1 MTENLFV
8 TLPADHPLAGRSS
21 VTFAELDGGSV
32 LLYAAIGFWRGVC
45 ERMMPST
52 RFLVQ
57 EDRGVFERLLTPTAP
72 PYFITDAPALA
83 ASPASLGSRSVVPIT
98 DASAHATFYLLVRE
112 DRGGEAVEVFD
123 WVRAQRAW
131 RGGAVVRP
139 RA

>member
-1 MTENLFV
+1 MTENLFI

-21 VTFAELDGGSV
+21 VTFAELDGDSV
-32 LLYAAIGFWRGVC
+32 LLYAAIGFWRAVC
-45 ERMMPST
+45 EREMPST

-57 EDRGVFERLLTPTAP
+57 EDRGVFERLLTPAAP

-112 DRGGEAVEVFD
+112 DQGGEAAEVFD
-123 WVRAQRAW
+123 WVRAQRA
-131 RGGAVVRP
+131 
-139 RA
+139 